1 MSVSLGAL
9 LISLVLGAP
18 PLHQGPSPVVRGATA
33 PAGDSPQ
40 DRLWALLT
48 AGVTPNAP
56 RPTSPRYL
64 ALESRGF
71 RGFELYVAWSL
82 PGLAPS
88 DAAAL
93 EAVASTLG
101 GDDGWL
107 VARLVRSGK
116 ADTVR
121 VWFERRDA
129 NAWFGVAV
137 SGSKRSATKDLELV
151 VLETLAVFEAHA
163 APFAVVEN
171 AADQARAHEAQGQ
184 APSDV
189 SPALA
194 GRVVRRLLTPSSR
207 AVVEVQPPDAPQA
220 SRGVKIPVRHV
231 VEKGDTLTHI
241 ARRNGLDL
249 DALVK
254 LNGLDP
260 DAPIRPGDE
269 LRVSDKRARRPKL
282 YVVKPGDTF
291 AKVARR
297 FGVSQDRLLEV
308 NRMTARRVSVGQ
320 KLVLPP

>member
-1 MSVSLGAL
+1 VSPPVGAL
-9 LISLVLGAP
+9 LVSLIFGSAPLAPGLSPGA
-18 PLHQGPSPVVRGATA
+18 SAVAA
-33 PAGDSPQ
+33 PADGSPRA
-40 DRLWALLT
+40 RLWDLLT
-48 AGVTPNAP
+48 AGSTPNAP
-56 RPTSPRYL
+56 RPASPRYL

-71 RGFELYVAWSL
+71 RGFELYVAWSF
-82 PGLAPS
+82 PELAPS

-107 VARLVRSGK
+107 AARLVRAGK
-116 ADTVR
+116 ADTVN

-129 NAWFGVAV
+129 TAWFGVGV
-137 SGSKRSATKDLELV
+137 TGSKRSATKELELV
-151 VLETLAVFEAHA
+151 ILETLAVFEAHA
-163 APFAVVEN
+163 APAAPGESVE
-171 AADQARAHEAQGQ
+171 DPARRVDAQSRPP
-184 APSDV
+184 ADV
-189 SPALA
+189 SPALV
-194 GRVVRRLLTPSSR
+194 GRAVRRLLTRSSR

-220 SRGVKIPVRHV
+220 TRGVKVPVRHV

-254 LNGLDP
+254 LNGIDP
-260 DAPIRPGDE
+260 DAPIHPGDE

-282 YVVKPGDTF
+282 YVVKQGDTF

-297 FGVSQDRLLEV
+297 FGVSQERLLEV
-308 NRMTARRVSVGQ
+308 NRMTVRRVSVGQ